1 MLGRGKTRFPFIF
14 KKCGYNLLV
23 LLLAIFSKSTPKY
36 QKGLILFVILYI
48 VSPIDLIPDSIPIA
62 GLLDDAVLGSAVLTV
77 VIGLLPKDVK
87 STCCDKA
94 DLIIEK
100 APLILIVMA
109 IIPIVVLVLI
119 IISIG
124 KIFS

>member
-1 MLGRGKTRFPFIF
+1 M
-14 KKCGYNLLV
+14 

-62 GLLDDAVLGSAVLTV
+62 GFLDDAVLGSAVLTV

-87 STCCDKA
+87 NTCCDKA

-109 IIPIVVLVLI
+109 IIPIAVLVLI

-124 KIFS
+124 KLFS